1 MPAAEKS
8 AGFSPAVAATYEQLR
23 GALREAARMLNVA
36 AMDVPERTVALQA
49 EVAQL
54 HARVGELSRG
64 GLLSADAL
72 IERGEMCGG
81 VRVVV
86 CETPGAN
93 PNLMRQ
99 WIDQIRKKTEQ
110 AAVLLAATQGED
122 RVLLVAGLSRGLV
135 ERGLSA
141 GDWVKEVS
149 AVVGGGGGGRPDLA
163 QAGGKHP
170 ERIPAAL
177 EKART
182 SIHEMLGR
190 SGS

>member
-1 MPAAEKS
+1 M
-8 AGFSPAVAATYEQLR
+8 
-23 GALREAARMLNVA
+23 
-36 AMDVPERTVALQA
+36 
-49 EVAQL
+49 
-54 HARVGELSRG
+54 
-64 GLLSADAL
+64 
-72 IERGEMCGG
+72 
-81 VRVVV
+81 V

-141 GDWVKEVS
+141 GDWVKEVA

-182 SIHEMLGR
+182 SSTKCSVAPAAEAGVVHAYPGQR
-190 SGS
+190 PGCHGQNTFYSQFTSS